1 MIGDFKRFDMSRRP
15 KRQLRAL
22 MPVIWLLSFPKA
34 WLHRSKVDK
43 SGLPEG
49 VKPPYFLLCNHNS
62 FMDFMIMTKAVFP
75 HRANYVV
82 AIDGF
87 IGMEW
92 LLRAVGGIGNRK
104 FVRSA
109 TLVKNMLFARNQGDI
124 VALFPEARYSLC
136 GTSAVLPESLG
147 KMVRLMNVPVVTL
160 VMHGHHVNSPFWH
173 VGSRGVKPVEAE
185 MKLLLTQE
193 QTQSVPVEKINKWL
207 RDALTYDD
215 FAWQKRK
222 GIQVKKRGR
231 AEGLHKV
238 LYQCPAWLERKLWDT
253 RYESHAIV
261 EDGRM
266 LSNICLYKTDMLV
279 SGKPIRVHQ
288 LGGVATRKEARG
300 QGLSRALMEHVLGLS
315 PNIPVFLGANPSVLE
330 FYPRFGFRPV
340 QLHRPE
346 LETAVDNAVTP
357 VRLSPDDPRVSRM
370 LKANAL
376 RSGVLES
383 LNTQPVQMF
392 HLLLDYPDD
401 IYYLRE
407 SDALV
412 VASAKQERLFIA
424 GVMAERPTAFEQI
437 RKELP
442 FSGIRRVEFGFCP
455 DGLGVSPQW
464 VPMDGEAEPYFV
476 RGDWS
481 LPEHFR
487 FPALSET

>member
-1 MIGDFKRFDMSRRP
+1 
-15 KRQLRAL
+15 

-193 QTQSVPVEKINKWL
+193 QTQSVPVEKINKCL

-238 LYQCPAWLERKLWDT
+238 LYQCPACGAEYGMTSHEDTLRCAHCGKAWRMSELGELCAQSGETEFYHIPDWYEWERTNVRREIEQGAYALEVEVRVESLPNAKGFVKFDRPGRLTHNADGFTLTGCYRDAPFELRWPVPALYSCHVEYDYKKRGDCIDLNTDDDT
-253 RYESHAIV
+253 FY
-261 EDGRM
+261 
-266 LSNICLYKTDMLV
+266 LF
-279 SGKPIRVHQ
+279 PQ
-288 LGGVATRKEARG
+288 GGVFAITKVALATE
-300 QGLSRALMEHVLGLS
+300 
-315 PNIPVFLGANPSVLE
+315 
-330 FYPRFGFRPV
+330 
-340 QLHRPE
+340 E
-346 LETAVDNAVTP
+346 LYQRWA
-357 VRLSPDDPRVSRM
+357 
-370 LKANAL
+370 
-376 RSGVLES
+376 G
-383 LNTQPVQMF
+383 
-392 HLLLDYPDD
+392 
-401 IYYLRE
+401 
-407 SDALV
+407 
-412 VASAKQERLFIA
+412 ERQA
-424 GVMAERPTAFEQI
+424 AHPG
-437 RKELP
+437 
-442 FSGIRRVEFGFCP
+442 
-455 DGLGVSPQW
+455 
-464 VPMDGEAEPYFV
+464 
-476 RGDWS
+476 
-481 LPEHFR
+481 
-487 FPALSET
+487 